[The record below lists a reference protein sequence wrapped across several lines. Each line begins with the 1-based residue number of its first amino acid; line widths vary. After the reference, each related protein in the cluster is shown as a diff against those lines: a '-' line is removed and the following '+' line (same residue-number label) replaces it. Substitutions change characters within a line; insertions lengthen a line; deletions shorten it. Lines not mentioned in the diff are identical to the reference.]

1 MRTRCPR
8 SARKD
13 ACAPPSTQANS
24 LRYRSRLRWWRA
36 SSSSS
41 LPGQTGLAFALPRI
55 THRFVQRTV
64 RAFGWVGEDSDVISG
79 QCAVRN
85 GQTAATRFRIANSG
99 LRIEAAKSG
108 PHCPRSTCL
117 IVRRSRQH
125 LLSDRRR
132 ADPESRKAEV
142 RDQRSE
148 GVGRFLSSRVAVKEV
163 RFHRR

>member
-108 PHCPRSTCL
+108 LHCPRSTCL
-117 IVRRSRQH
+117 IVPSLASTSSIRSPPRRPSGQR
-125 LLSDRRR
+125 S
-132 ADPESRKAEV
+132 EV

-148 GVGRFLSSRVAVKEV
+148 GSGQWADS
-163 RFHRR
+163 